1 MTRVKLGGR
10 ELVID
15 DSELAAYLKLGYAV
29 IDGKG
34 NELSKCIA
42 ATYEQAVADN
52 KTLLAENKR
61 LITDLEGF
69 RTENIAYKAELQRL
83 KKDLAAAREEIET
96 LKKQP
101 THAQPTVEA
110 GKASNNTLEASKQA
124 KANKSSSGKKS
135 PENEEFGLKTAT

>member
-1 MTRVKLGGR
+1 MCK
-10 ELVID
+10 
-15 DSELAAYLKLGYAV
+15 
-29 IDGKG
+29 
-34 NELSKCIA
+34 A

-52 KTLLAENKR
+52 KRLLTENKR
-61 LITDLEGF
+61 LIIDLEGF
-69 RTENIAYKAELQRL
+69 RTENIAHNAELQRL

-96 LKKQP
+96 LIKQP

>member
-34 NELSKCIA
+34 NELSMCKA
-42 ATYEQAVADN
+42 ATFEEAVAD
-52 KTLLAENKR
+52 KQR
-61 LITDLEGF
+61 LIIDLEGF
-69 RTENIAYKAELQRL
+69 RTENIAHKAELQRL